1 MNAPQRFLGLK
12 MDYEVLVVN
21 NEKIKEG
28 YGISYDFYS
37 FKKARGLLGKL
48 GMIKVNPPEYYNGTG
63 LYDTKKTLQEV
74 ISDAS
79 RLLKQRKY
87 TQLHLEGFD
96 ANDEKI
102 IKEALSE
109 VDKEITFPDVFQRL
123 AFTIDGALRGLWEI
137 ISDNDEPQIFLRR
150 N

>member
-1 MNAPQRFLGLK
+1 

-37 FKKARGLLGKL
+37 FNRAKGLLGKL
-48 GMIKVNPPEYYNGTG
+48 GMIKVNSPDYYNDTG
-63 LYDTKKTLQEV
+63 LYDTKKSIQEV

-79 RLLKQRKY
+79 RLLKKRKY
-87 TQLHLEGFD
+87 AQLHLEGFN
-96 ANDEKI
+96 ASDERILKKALGEIDKDI
-102 IKEALSE
+102 I
-109 VDKEITFPDVFQRL
+109 FPDGFQRF
-123 AFTIDGALRGLWEI
+123 AFILDGALRTLWEVI
-137 ISDNDEPQIFLRR
+137 KEDNAADFSLEK

>member
-1 MNAPQRFLGLK
+1 

-37 FKKARGLLGKL
+37 FNKARGLLGKL
-48 GMIKVNPPEYYNGTG
+48 GMIKVNPPDYYNGTG
-63 LYDTKKTLQEV
+63 LYDTKKSVQEV

-87 TQLHLEGFD
+87 TQLHLEGFNT
-96 ANDEKI
+96 NDEKI

-109 VDKEITFPDVFQRL
+109 VDNDIIFPDGFQRL
-123 AFTIDGALRGLWEI
+123 AFIIDGALRGLLEI
-137 ISDNDEPQIFLRR
+137 ITDNDDPKIFLPDFSEKELK
-150 N
+150 